1 MIARYFST
9 STNAAATAAGVLL
22 LALSA
27 ASLGCA
33 FAAYSGGGEA
43 APKIVVTPAFAVPA
57 VQAPGARPM
66 AGVGEPSRCQ
76 GTPGARARRGQGL
89 CRGVELPAV

>member
-1 MIARYFST
+1 MIARYIST
-9 STNAAATAAGVLL
+9 STNTAATAAGVLL

-33 FAAYSGGGEA
+33 FAAYSGGEG
-43 APKIVVTPAFAVPA
+43 APKIAVTPAFAMPA
-57 VQAPGARPM
+57 VQAPAARPV

-76 GTPGARARRGQGL
+76 ATQGARARRGHGL
-89 CRGVELPAV
+89 CRSVDLPAV

>member
-9 STNAAATAAGVLL
+9 SRNAAPAAGVLL

-33 FAAYSGGGEA
+33 FAAWSGAGEA
-43 APKIVVTPAFAVPA
+43 APKIAVTPAFAVPA
-57 VQAPGARPM
+57 VQAARPM

-76 GTPGARARRGQGL
+76 ASHGARARRGHAL
-89 CRGVELPAV
+89 CRGVDLPAV

>member
-9 STNAAATAAGVLL
+9 YAAPAAAGVLL

-33 FAAYSGGGEA
+33 FAAYSGGEA
-43 APKIVVTPAFAVPA
+43 VPKIAVTPAFAVPA
-57 VQAPGARPM
+57 VQAARPM

-76 GTPGARARRGQGL
+76 ATQGARARRGQGL